1 MFRRVLK
8 ALGRK
13 LAEHSLIF
21 RHALVAKQA
30 ETVRRLCSYEGATPE
45 ALYDIMRTVQ
55 GLPEELVNEIRQEV
69 ARMGGPLTE
78 SRLALDN
85 ALRHDPHN
93 S

>member
-1 MFRRVLK
+1 
-8 ALGRK
+8 
-13 LAEHSLIF
+13 
-21 RHALVAKQA
+21 
-30 ETVRRLCSYEGATPE
+30 
-45 ALYDIMRTVQ
+45 MRTVQ